1 MHERDLSFG
10 PVDAAAMQVAY
21 DILHQDGGKS
31 AGYERFPFSD
41 ARGQARLQG
50 QARTVACGEVAHPPA
65 VRRGASIAVCI

>member
-1 MHERDLSFG
+1 MHEPDPSFG
-10 PVDAAAMQVAY
+10 PVDAEAMQVSY

-50 QARTVACGEVAHPPA
+50 
-65 VRRGASIAVCI
+65 